1 MELRTLSNF
10 NAVVQHD
17 SVSLAA
23 AAVNITQPA
32 LSRQLQA
39 LERELGLTLF
49 DRSPGRISL
58 NSAGRELLP
67 WVVEVLAS
75 AERLTAVAASLRA
88 GALENIEIASPLTT
102 EFDVIAPFVAT
113 FGEGDPVPSVVDLA
127 GRSDMQALEAG
138 VDLVVGGAMIGD
150 GPQRMTLCEVP
161 VWAYCRKDH
170 PWANQDWVSLADL
183 TGQPLLVL
191 DGASRSRQI
200 LADAIQ
206 VEGLATAALI
216 ECTGPQ
222 IAQALVVAG
231 RGIAVLTD
239 DPHFDL
245 HPLRIRG
252 RRRQLTMT
260 LTAAWSP
267 QHHAADALVDV
278 AARMREFCLERFG
291 TTAVD

>member
-10 NAVVQHD
+10 TAVVRSS

-23 AAVNITQPA
+23 AEVNITQPA
-32 LSRQLQA
+32 LSRQLQS
-39 LERELGLTLF
+39 LERELGLRLF
-49 DRSPGRISL
+49 DRTPGRIAL

-75 AERLTAVAASLRA
+75 AERLTSAASSLRA
-88 GALENIEIASPLTT
+88 GVLEKIVIASPVTT

-113 FGEGDPVPSVVDLA
+113 FGAGDPVPSVVDLA
-127 GRSDMQALEAG
+127 GRSDGEALGAG

-170 PWANQDWVSLADL
+170 PWAGRSAVSLADL

-191 DGASRSRQI
+191 DVAARSRQI

-206 VEGLATAALI
+206 AEGLAAAALV

-222 IAQALVVAG
+222 IAQALAVAG

-239 DPHFDL
+239 DPRFDL
-245 HPLRIRG
+245 HPLRITG
-252 RRRQLTMT
+252 RDRQLTTT
-260 LTAAWSP
+260 LTASWSP
-267 QHHAADALVDV
+267 QHHAAEALVDV
-278 AARMREFCLERFG
+278 AARMRDFCLERFG
-291 TTAVD
+291 TTAAD